1 MKKLVLVML
10 ALFLVIPVVSNAG
23 SMTSRYD
30 VTFGGFVKFDLGWT
44 SQNANA
50 DAVNASRSSTSS
62 RKVLADEYGN
72 TFMSGAET
80 RFNFLIKGPDLWGAK
95 TSAFI
100 EGDFRGTSTGNQ
112 YGGFQL
118 RHAFMKLN
126 WQSAELMIG
135 QGWQQWGM
143 PYYVP
148 TVSIL
153 DYAQYMKGIRTPQ
166 IAFRYFFTKEFNAMF
181 GLTSATEWS
190 GFRAVRQSNDGFA
203 RSSWPGF
210 QGEIA
215 YWTDRCGKIGPQ
227 NLKFALGGYYG
238 KDNST
243 SQAYVTATGN
253 DYRDDT
259 LNSWAVAFR
268 YSVPIVPE
276 KAGNKAMAVLLNG
289 NFWVGQNLNGSGW
302 LYDSNYSSYQRPD
315 SSMAAPT
322 MFGLQA
328 NLSWWITNAL
338 HLNGNYGYLKH
349 NASNYARNAAVSTYN
364 MTQSYGANLL
374 WDANQAI
381 RFGIQWVR
389 NYTGYNGYGVPV
401 TSTGAPLSVGTGNAD
416 RTGVADV
423 YRFGAWYFF

>member
-1 MKKLVLVML
+1 MKRTTFLLLAML
-10 ALFLVIPVVSNAG
+10 LIIPAVSNAG

-50 DAVNASRSSTSS
+50 DAVNASRSSSAS

-118 RHAFMKLN
+118 RHAFMKMN
-126 WQSAELMIG
+126 WDSAELMMG
-135 QGWQQWGM
+135 QNWQQWGM

-153 DYAQYMKGIRTPQ
+153 DYAQYLKGIRTPQ

-190 GFRAVRQSNDGFA
+190 QALPNRTRQSNDGFA

-210 QGEIA
+210 QGEVA
-215 YWTDRCGKIGPQ
+215 YWTDRCGKIGPH

-243 SQAYVTATGN
+243 STTYLTAAGN

-259 LNSWAVAFR
+259 LSSWAVAFR

-276 KAGNKAMAVLLNG
+276 KAGNKSMSVLLNG

-302 LYDSNYSSYQRPD
+302 LYDSNYASYQRPD
-315 SSMAAPT
+315 GSYAAPT
-322 MFGLQA
+322 LFGLQA

-338 HLNGNYGYLKH
+338 QLNGNYGYLKH
-349 NASNYARNAAVSTYN
+349 NASNYARNLVVNNYN

-374 WDANQAI
+374 WDANQAV

-389 NYTGYNGYGVPV
+389 NYTGYNGYGNP
-401 TSTGAPLSVGTGNAD
+401 TTGSVGTGNAD

>member
-1 MKKLVLVML
+1 MKRTTFLLLAML
-10 ALFLVIPVVSNAG
+10 LIIPAVSNAG

-50 DAVNASRSSTSS
+50 DAVNASRSSSAS

-80 RFNFLIKGPDLWGAK
+80 RFDFLIKGPDLWGAK

-100 EGDFRGTSTGNQ
+100 EGDFRGTSTGNY

-118 RHAFMKLN
+118 RHAFMKMN
-126 WQSAELMIG
+126 WDSAELMMG
-135 QGWQQWGM
+135 QNWQQWGM

-153 DYAQYMKGIRTPQ
+153 DYAQYLKGIRTPQ

-190 GFRAVRQSNDGFA
+190 QALPNRTRQSNDGFA

-210 QGEIA
+210 QGEVA
-215 YWTDRCGKIGPQ
+215 YWTDRCGKIGPH

-243 SQAYVTATGN
+243 SSTYVNAAGN

-259 LNSWAVAFR
+259 LSSWAVAFR

-276 KAGNKAMAVLLNG
+276 KAGNKSMSVLLNG

-302 LYDSNYSSYQRPD
+302 LYDSNQASYQRPD
-315 SSMAAPT
+315 GSYAAPT

-349 NASNYARNAAVSTYN
+349 NTSNYGRNAAVNSYN

-374 WDANQAI
+374 WDANQAV

-389 NYTGYNGYGVPV
+389 NYTGYNGYA
-401 TSTGAPLSVGTGNAD
+401 APAVSVGTGNAD